1 MRWNGGRKM
10 RSGKIVIA
18 VFTGTGNTLLIADA
32 LAGELRAAGKGVTLA
47 PMERRDVFESLAAGQ
62 NADFALGIAA
72 PVACF
77 STYPTAWRF
86 IDSLPA
92 ASGRE
97 AFFIATMGGAGGG
110 MEGPIRSAV
119 TAKGYMPLGALLVRM
134 PGNYG
139 NKTLDMEENKKTEDK
154 AREKAKKFARE
165 LLDGTARW
173 DKGVPVFSGL
183 LASMAHGR
191 KPWNLFHSMFPIE
204 ALAEKCTGC
213 GLCVRICPE
222 ANVEMS
228 GGKARI
234 GKGCQSCQRCVAF
247 CPAGAIR
254 VPLKPSVQY
263 RGSPLASILS
273 LIEGGGS

>member
-1 MRWNGGRKM
+1 M

-18 VFTGTGNTLLIADA
+18 VFTGTGNTLLMADA

-47 PMERRDVFESLAAGQ
+47 PMERRDVFESRAEAQ

-92 ASGRE
+92 AEGRE
-97 AFFIATMGGAGGG
+97 VFFLASMGGAGGG
-110 MEGPIRSAV
+110 MEGPVRRV
-119 TAKGYMPLGALLVRM
+119 LEEKGYMPLGALLVRM

-139 NKTLDMEENKKTEDK
+139 NKTINAGENKKTEAK

-173 DKGVPVFSGL
+173 GRGLPLLSGF

-191 KPWNLFHSMFPIE
+191 RPWDFFHSMFPIE

-213 GLCVRICPE
+213 GLCARICPE
-222 ANVEMS
+222 VNIEMAD
-228 GGKARI
+228 GKARI
-234 GKGCQSCQRCVAF
+234 GKDCQSCQRCVAF
-247 CPAGAIR
+247 CPAGAIC

-263 RGSPLASILS
+263 RGAPLDSILS
-273 LIEGGGS
+273 LIGEGGV